1 MCWVRLRPI
10 KGDAHGYLSL
20 HPSDLRRGGV
30 GTWDVSWNGR
40 PSVFHRLDQLKSGD
54 KVRVE
59 RADGTTARSEVTR
72 RGTFPK
78 REFPTGEAYGANL
91 TPRLILITCGGKYDA
106 DRRDYYANVV
116 VGTQLVT
123 VSG

>member
-10 KGDAHGYLSL
+10 KGDTHGYLSL
-20 HPSDLRRGGV
+20 HAPDLRCSGI
-30 GTWDVSWNGR
+30 GTWHASWNGR
-40 PSVFHRLDQLKSGD
+40 PTVFHRLDQLKAGD

-59 RADGTTARSEVTR
+59 RSDGTTAQFEVTR

-78 REFPTGEAYGANL
+78 REFPTGKVYGASAIPQL
-91 TPRLILITCGGKYDA
+91 VLITCSGEYDA
-106 DRRDYYANVV
+106 DRRYDDANVV
-116 VGTQLVT
+116 VRARLVE